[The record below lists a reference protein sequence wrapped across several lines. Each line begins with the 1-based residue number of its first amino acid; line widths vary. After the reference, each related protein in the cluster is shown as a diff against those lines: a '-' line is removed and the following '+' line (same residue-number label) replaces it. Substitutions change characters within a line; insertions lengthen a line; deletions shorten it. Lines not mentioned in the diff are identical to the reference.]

1 VSQSTDITFEAGY
14 RRLQDIAER
23 LGSDEVPV
31 HEMCD
36 LFAEGKG
43 LEQALA
49 DYLSQQKERVEA
61 IERGEGMRAFRVVPP
76 GAPPP
81 AVAEAREVV
90 PAGAEVR
97 AARSAAGA
105 NGAAPGAA
113 NGAAPAAANGAAPA
127 AASGSAPAAANRAA
141 PAPASGSAPGAAA
154 ASAEDA
160 SAPSPPPPPQ
170 DEALPF

>member
-1 VSQSTDITFEAGY
+1 MSQSTDITFEAGY

-43 LEQALA
+43 LEQALG

-76 GAPPP
+76 GPEP
-81 AVAEAREVV
+81 
-90 PAGAEVR
+90 
-97 AARSAAGA
+97 
-105 NGAAPGAA
+105 AAPEI
-113 NGAAPAAANGAAPA
+113 
-127 AASGSAPAAANRAA
+127 RAER
-141 PAPASGSAPGAAA
+141 AA
-154 ASAEDA
+154 ASADA
-160 SAPSPPPPPQ
+160 PGDILAEPASNGAGAPPAAPPQ

>member
-1 VSQSTDITFEAGY
+1 MSQSTDITFESGY

-49 DYLSQQKERVEA
+49 EYLAQQKERVEA

-76 GAPPP
+76 G
-81 AVAEAREVV
+81 
-90 PAGAEVR
+90 GA
-97 AARSAAGA
+97 SA
-105 NGAAPGAA
+105 
-113 NGAAPAAANGAAPA
+113 AAPA
-127 AASGSAPAAANRAA
+127 SAPAPEIRAERTSDD
-141 PAPASGSAPGAAA
+141 P
-154 ASAEDA
+154 
-160 SAPSPPPPPQ
+160 PPPPPQ
-170 DEALPF
+170 DTTLPF

>member
-1 VSQSTDITFEAGY
+1 VSESTDITFEAGY

-43 LEQALA
+43 LEQALG

-76 GAPPP
+76 GA
-81 AVAEAREVV
+81 EG
-90 PAGAEVR
+90 AG
-97 AARSAAGA
+97 GA
-105 NGAAPGAA
+105 QDGAAIRAERAGVGEDGGAMRA
-113 NGAAPAAANGAAPA
+113 GAAANGGAV
-127 AASGSAPAAANRAA
+127 RA
-141 PAPASGSAPGAAA
+141 GA
-154 ASAEDA
+154 AEDA
-160 SAPSPPPPPQ
+160 GAPALVPPSPPQ

>member
-1 VSQSTDITFEAGY
+1 VSASTDITFEAGY

-43 LEQALA
+43 LEQALG

-61 IERGEGMRAFRVVPP
+61 IERGDGMRAFRVVPP
-76 GAPPP
+76 GAEIR
-81 AVAEAREVV
+81 AE
-90 PAGAEVR
+90 R
-97 AARSAAGA
+97 AAT
-105 NGAAPGAA
+105 
-113 NGAAPAAANGAAPA
+113 PAAATPA
-127 AASGSAPAAANRAA
+127 DAAST
-141 PAPASGSAPGAAA
+141 
-154 ASAEDA
+154 
-160 SAPSPPPPPQ
+160 PPQ

>member
-1 VSQSTDITFEAGY
+1 VSESTDITFEGGY

-61 IERGEGMRAFRVVPP
+61 IERGDGMRAFRVVPP
-76 GAPPP
+76 GAEIR
-81 AVAEAREVV
+81 AER
-90 PAGAEVR
+90 
-97 AARSAAGA
+97 
-105 NGAAPGAA
+105 GAAD
-113 NGAAPAAANGAAPA
+113 
-127 AASGSAPAAANRAA
+127 
-141 PAPASGSAPGAAA
+141 GAAA
-154 ASAEDA
+154 AEV
-160 SAPSPPPPPQ
+160 APSPPPQ
-170 DEALPF
+170 DQALPF

>member
-43 LEQALA
+43 LEQALG

-61 IERGEGMRAFRVVPP
+61 IERGDGMRAFRVVPP
-76 GAPPP
+76 GAEIR
-81 AVAEAREVV
+81 AE
-90 PAGAEVR
+90 R
-97 AARSAAGA
+97 AAT
-105 NGAAPGAA
+105 
-113 NGAAPAAANGAAPA
+113 PAAATPA
-127 AASGSAPAAANRAA
+127 DAAST
-141 PAPASGSAPGAAA
+141 
-154 ASAEDA
+154 
-160 SAPSPPPPPQ
+160 PPQ